1 VNALASGAT
10 TSLASGPSGAW
21 VESEFGAY
29 AYVVAMPASDRNPWS
44 NRPARKRL
52 DSQQMGG
59 VQRERP
65 LV

>member
-1 VNALASGAT
+1 VA
-10 TSLASGPSGAW
+10 
-21 VESEFGAY
+21 SEFGAY
-29 AYVVAMPASDRNPWS
+29 AYVVAMPAGDRNPWS

-52 DSQQMGG
+52 DSQQVGG